1 MRYFLFFLSLSLF
14 HCAHASVFDLNLWKA
29 DSKLQKENYQDAVQ
43 DYVKIQAKDPSNQRL
58 NYNLGIGLYRLGL
71 YDNAAFNFYETAQKS
86 SSSSLQER
94 AFYNLGNSLFQK
106 EDYKKAITAYEQA
119 LAIDANDEDAKY
131 NLELAKKKLE
141 EEQQKQNQQDQNK
154 QEQNQQDQNKQEQ
167 NQQDQNKPEQNKQ
180 EQNQPDQNK
189 PEQNKQDQN
198 KPDHNQPE
206 QNKQD
211 RQAALKA
218 RELEYLLNQ
227 VKEGKPAILNLGLNS
242 NKKQDSVENEK
253 PW

>member
-1 MRYFLFFLSLSLF
+1 MRYFLFFFLFSLF
-14 HCAHASVFDLNLWKA
+14 HCVHASVFDLNLWKA

-43 DYVKIQAKDPSNQRL
+43 DYVKIQAQDPTNQRL

-119 LAIDANDEDAKY
+119 LAIDANDEDAQY

-141 EEQQKQNQQDQNK
+141 EEQQDQNQQNQNKQDQNQQNQNQQDQNK
-154 QEQNQQDQNKQEQ
+154 QD
-167 NQQDQNKPEQNKQ
+167 
-180 EQNQPDQNK
+180 
-189 PEQNKQDQN
+189 QNKQDQN
-198 KPDHNQPE
+198 P
-206 QNKQD
+206 QN
-211 RQAALKA
+211 RQASPRA

-227 VKEGKPAILNLGLNS
+227 VKEGKPAIFNLGLNS